1 MAELWLTV
9 KQAAQELGISPRTVR
24 QWLRRGKLVGKKV
37 RGKRCREWRVSA
49 DSVRRNKS
57 ARDAA
62 RGIQDAE
69 SAPSGRGNELAAL
82 VESLLAEIRS
92 LREENAEYRQHLER
106 LTMEIEELREQLLPA
121 LPPGEGAES
130 QAKKQPWWLRLFA
143 WRRKT
148 YGDAS

>member
-1 MAELWLTV
+1 MADLWLTV

-24 QWLRRGKLVGKKV
+24 EWLRRGKLVGKKV

-69 SAPSGRGNELAAL
+69 SDPSGRGNELAAL

-106 LTMEIEELREQLLPA
+106 LTMEIEELRERLLPA
-121 LPPGEGAES
+121 LPPGEERQEEADRL
-130 QAKKQPWWLRLFA
+130 PWWRRLFP
-143 WRRKT
+143 WRSR
-148 YGDAS
+148 G